1 MLFKSL
7 KRKTIKKKSL
17 KKYYIYK
24 KFENTYDI
32 EKSFRRKTKKQNNYS
47 KFKYIFKKIFII
59 IILFL
64 LFFIPIKRAKIET
77 LIPSSLSPDE
87 HYKIL
92 LPRIKYHSIKKFKL
106 EDKYNLFKL
115 EDSIDYERMKKRG
128 NNNNYIYY
136 SCVVTKAKYE
146 NLYVKEFVEH
156 YLKLGVEK
164 FYFGDD
170 NPENIENLSDV
181 LNDYIK
187 KGIVDIEYIF
197 NRNLTHYD
205 FFEYTFRSVKYRC
218 KWFLFYD
225 VDEFLEF
232 TYPNLTLQN
241 YLDMPVFNKC
251 DAIRIHWIMYDD
263 NNLLYYDKRPLKERF
278 NHSLPNNK
286 LNIYHKSIVRGKD
299 YNTTVFVYGSA
310 SHEPNHN
317 ITSQCDALG
326 NIERLAQGRMYT
338 PKYKYCYIRH
348 HTYKTAEE
356 FAVKLLRGGHQLRK
370 YDADSYMNVF
380 SQINVL
386 TEEKLNLIEHIVNRT
401 FPKYHKF
408 KNESIKREC

>member
-1 MLFKSL
+1 M
-7 KRKTIKKKSL
+7 
-17 KKYYIYK
+17 
-24 KFENTYDI
+24 
-32 EKSFRRKTKKQNNYS
+32 
-47 KFKYIFKKIFII
+47 
-59 IILFL
+59 
-64 LFFIPIKRAKIET
+64 
-77 LIPSSLSPDE
+77 
-87 HYKIL
+87 
-92 LPRIKYHSIKKFKL
+92 
-106 EDKYNLFKL
+106 
-115 EDSIDYERMKKRG
+115 
-128 NNNNYIYY
+128 
-136 SCVVTKAKYE
+136 
-146 NLYVKEFVEH
+146 
-156 YLKLGVEK
+156 
-164 FYFGDD
+164 
-170 NPENIENLSDV
+170 
-181 LNDYIK
+181 
-187 KGIVDIEYIF
+187 
-197 NRNLTHYD
+197 THYD

-326 NIERLAQGRMYT
+326 NIERLAQGRMYS

-408 KNESIKREC
+408 KNESIKREW

>member
-1 MLFKSL
+1 MNN
-7 KRKTIKKKSL
+7 TNL
-17 KKYYIYK
+17 KKRYMNLNLY
-24 KFENTYDI
+24 
-32 EKSFRRKTKKQNNYS
+32 YS

-92 LPRIKYHSIKKFKL
+92 LPRIKYHSIKKFKP

-170 NPENIENLSDV
+170 NLENIENLSDV
-181 LNDYIK
+181 LDDYIK
-187 KGIVDIEYIF
+187 KGIVDIDYIRE
-197 NRNLTHYD
+197 RNLSSLSFTESA
-205 FFEYTFRSVKYRC
+205 FQSIKSRC
-218 KWFLFYD
+218 KWILIFD

-232 TYPNLTLQN
+232 TNKSMTLKT
-241 YLDMPVFNKC
+241 YLQMPIFDKC
-251 DAIRIHWIMYDD
+251 DDIRIHWIIYDD
-263 NNLLYYDKRPLKERF
+263 NDLVYYDNRPVNERF
-278 NHSLPNNK
+278 THGQPHSKVNVF
-286 LNIYHKSIVRGKD
+286 HKPIIRGKD
-299 YNTTVFVYGSA
+299 YGPVAFGKSPHSPDETIKKQCSA
-310 SHEPNHN
+310 EGHFENPNPW
-317 ITSQCDALG
+317 I
-326 NIERLAQGRMYT
+326 MT
-338 PKYKYCYIRH
+338 PRRYKYCYIKHFKYR
-348 HTYKTAEE
+348 TAEE
-356 FAVKLLRGGHQLRK
+356 FALKMLRRRMQSTKFDVDTYLDI
-370 YDADSYMNVF
+370 YF
-380 SQINVL
+380 SINKF
-386 TEEKLNLIEHIVNRT
+386 TDEKLKVIEHILKRT
-401 FPKYHKF
+401 FPKYHKNNTNKF
-408 KNESIKREC
+408 S

>member
-1 MLFKSL
+1 
-7 KRKTIKKKSL
+7 
-17 KKYYIYK
+17 
-24 KFENTYDI
+24 
-32 EKSFRRKTKKQNNYS
+32 
-47 KFKYIFKKIFII
+47 
-59 IILFL
+59 
-64 LFFIPIKRAKIET
+64 
-77 LIPSSLSPDE
+77 
-87 HYKIL
+87 
-92 LPRIKYHSIKKFKL
+92 
-106 EDKYNLFKL
+106 
-115 EDSIDYERMKKRG
+115 
-128 NNNNYIYY
+128 
-136 SCVVTKAKYE
+136 
-146 NLYVKEFVEH
+146 
-156 YLKLGVEK
+156 
-164 FYFGDD
+164 
-170 NPENIENLSDV
+170 
-181 LNDYIK
+181 
-187 KGIVDIEYIF
+187 
-197 NRNLTHYD
+197 
-205 FFEYTFRSVKYRC
+205 
-218 KWFLFYD
+218 
-225 VDEFLEF
+225 
-232 TYPNLTLQN
+232 
-241 YLDMPVFNKC
+241 MPVFNKC

-326 NIERLAQGRMYT
+326 NIERLAPGRMYT

-386 TEEKLNLIEHIVNRT
+386 TEEKLNVIEHIVNRT